1 MKEEERRFSLGVMGS
16 SDPSIQDELAAR
28 QSPEIGAWK
37 RGVDLHAPT
46 GVTEKPRLNS
56 KVTKTISFSEKGYS
70 NGGGERELHV
80 KPGSPPTKRKSKNL

>member
-37 RGVDLHAPT
+37 RGVDLHTPT

-70 NGGGERELHV
+70 NGGERELHV